1 MTDDEVL
8 ARAKE
13 IERRRAEAD
22 HAKRD
27 AVEARVLGAWDNPK
41 GSTPFTLD
49 ELCFAAAARCK
60 CGHGLAYPKDC
71 SFHGAWSCSG
81 VLLGTADK
89 GVPHEYLPFAF
100 YSVKSEGQPSAYGA
114 TTRPQT

>member
-1 MTDDEVL
+1 MTDDEVRA
-8 ARAKE
+8 ARNAQDV
-13 IERRRAEAD
+13 I
-22 HAKRD
+22 
-27 AVEARVLGAWDNPK
+27 EARLLALWETPK
-41 GSTPFTLD
+41 SAPFTPD

-60 CGHGLAYPKDC
+60 CGHGLAYPKGC
-71 SFHGAWSCSG
+71 SYHGAWSCSG

-114 TTRPQT
+114 TTRPQK